1 MLFYNLTKFII
12 YQKIKAHNFNFILKQ
27 QWITIQTMFIFK
39 LSPNI
44 DINQISIDKNIFDE
58 LDLISSSFNGVRHK
72 ESGLVQN
79 PVANFSRDWKLATV
93 LF

>member
-1 MLFYNLTKFII
+1 
-12 YQKIKAHNFNFILKQ
+12 
-27 QWITIQTMFIFK
+27 MFIFK

-44 DINQISIDKNIFDE
+44 DINQISIDKYIFDE

-79 PVANFSRDWKLATV
+79 PVANFSRD
-93 LF
+93 